1 VSGLGHAAIAWCSAA
16 GSGRAQQCWGIRPV
30 IARGM
35 ARPVACCIFADAS
48 LPGSG
53 GHVPVVGEEFVT
65 FLRGLAGAD
74 GRLPRWTD
82 CGTNT
87 TSHRCSRTRRPVG
100 QSPAST
106 PAAAGILPGAGTSA
120 RRIGRPSLRLPGV
133 QRPVPRLGGPG
144 PPARLARP
152 VSARRAPAPD
162 RQPRPRGPRPAGP
175 RRSRTTMTAPAGQR
189 LSGHGRPHSLT
200 NSGCAVRYQRDS
212 LLRAPARFAVVWP
225 YRPEVAPS

>member
-1 VSGLGHAAIAWCSAA
+1 MSGPGHAAIAWCSAA

-100 QSPAST
+100 QSPASS
-106 PAAAGILPGAGTSA
+106 PGCRWNTSWS
-120 RRIGRPSLRLPGV
+120 RYQCP
-133 QRPVPRLGGPG
+133 
-144 PPARLARP
+144 
-152 VSARRAPAPD
+152 PD
-162 RQPRPRGPRPAGP
+162 RTPIAAPTRCSAPRTKTRRPRPASAAGP
-175 RRSRTTMTAPAGQR
+175 SGQCPASTCTRSSTPTAWPTPCWPSQISHHHDRARRPAFERPRPPALAHQLRVCCQVPAG
-189 LSGHGRPHSLT
+189 
-200 NSGCAVRYQRDS
+200 
-212 LLRAPARFAVVWP
+212 
-225 YRPEVAPS
+225 